1 VNTGSCVFAVEE
13 LQKKTYCN
21 KALWVSKEYAA
32 DLSVMDN
39 QAEQTIYKWVETPTD
54 WYVYGIRT
62 VRVADTTLLI
72 PAINRIDLK
81 PGWCD

>member
-1 VNTGSCVFAVEE
+1 
-13 LQKKTYCN
+13 
-21 KALWVSKEYAA
+21 
-32 DLSVMDN
+32 MDN

>member
-1 VNTGSCVFAVEE
+1 
-13 LQKKTYCN
+13 
-21 KALWVSKEYAA
+21 
-32 DLSVMDN
+32 MDN

-72 PAINRIDLK
+72 PLDDGKAVFLTGLPDR
-81 PGWCD
+81 P